1 MSRITPFYN
10 IPGGHPPVTKTIVSG
25 TGRDSNLSTREL
37 QHGQVK
43 FGLFAGLAI
52 IVLLLLSPIA
62 AEADVVVLK
71 NGDRI
76 TGRIIKMESKRLE
89 IDPGYAD
96 IMRIKWEDVRSIVS
110 ERPMSIKLFGEADM
124 SRDIGEK
131 NADRIFLHTL
141 SEEGPIRLQ
150 DVRAINLTEQDYR
163 GYIGAGGNQSSG
175 NTQTQAMNISGSL
188 TYRKR
193 EHRFIFDGK
202 YNRAQANQQDTANNG
217 AISVKYDH
225 FLASRVFVGG
235 FDLVEADQF
244 QNLTVRN
251 TSGVVLGYDFLD
263 REHHILSISP
273 GPAMVYQD
281 FDTEAPTIT
290 PSLAWILRY
299 QFMFKGDDVVFYHKE
314 MVFKDLGH
322 GSATR
327 VNADQGVKVSII
339 GNWSLNFEYDLR
351 YNSLPVSG
359 RKTLDTNIIFGINYD
374 IKP

>member
-1 MSRITPFYN
+1 MKLGWFARIATF
-10 IPGGHPPVTKTIVSG
+10 TM
-25 TGRDSNLSTREL
+25 
-37 QHGQVK
+37 
-43 FGLFAGLAI
+43 LF
-52 IVLLLLSPIA
+52 LLSPYA
-62 AEADVVVLK
+62 AGADVVVLK

-96 IMRIKWEDVRSIVS
+96 IMKIKWEDVRSIVS

-124 SRDIGEK
+124 PGESGERR
-131 NADRIFLHTL
+131 ADRIFLHTL
-141 SEEGPIRLQ
+141 SEGGPIRLQ

-163 GYIGAGGNQSSG
+163 GYISAGGNQSSG
-175 NTQTQAMNISGSL
+175 NTKTQAVNISGSL

-193 EHRFIFDGK
+193 EHRFIVDGK

-225 FLASRVFVGG
+225 FVASRVYVGG
-235 FDLVEADQF
+235 FDVIESDQF

-251 TSGVVLGYDFLD
+251 TSGVVLGYDLLD

-281 FDTEAPTIT
+281 FDTAAPTIT

-299 QFMFKGDDVVFYHKE
+299 QFMFRGDDVVFFHRQ
-314 MVFKDLGH
+314 MAFKDLGH

-327 VNADQGVKVSII
+327 INADQGIRVAIL
-339 GNWSLNFEYDLR
+339 GTNWNVQFEIDLR

-359 RKTLDTNIIFGINYD
+359 RKSTDTNIIFGLSYD

>member
-1 MSRITPFYN
+1 
-10 IPGGHPPVTKTIVSG
+10 VT
-25 TGRDSNLSTREL
+25 L
-37 QHGQVK
+37 
-43 FGLFAGLAI
+43 GLFTGLAI
-52 IVLLLLSPIA
+52 IMLLLMSPVA

-96 IMRIKWEDVRSIVS
+96 IMKIKWEDVRSIVS

-124 SRDIGEK
+124 PREVGEK
-131 NADRIFLHTL
+131 KADRIFLHTL

-150 DVRAINLTEQDYR
+150 DVRAINLTEEDYR
-163 GYIGAGGNQSSG
+163 GYISAGGNQTSG
-175 NTQTQAMNISGSL
+175 NTKTQAMNISGSL
-188 TYRKR
+188 TYRKS
-193 EHRFIFDGK
+193 EHRFIMDGK

-217 AISVKYDH
+217 AISLKYDH
-225 FLASRVFVGG
+225 FVASRAFVGG
-235 FDLVEADQF
+235 FDLLESDQF

-251 TSGVVLGYDFLD
+251 TSGVVLGYDLLD

-273 GPAMVYQD
+273 GPAIVYQD
-281 FDTEAPTIT
+281 FDTTTPTIT
-290 PSLAWILRY
+290 PSMAWILRY
-299 QFMFKGDDVVFYHKE
+299 QFMFRGDDVVFFHKQ

-327 VNADQGVKVSII
+327 VNADQGIRI
-339 GNWSLNFEYDLR
+339 AILGTNWHVQFEYDLR
-351 YNSLPVSG
+351 YNSLPVAG
-359 RKTLDTNIIFGINYD
+359 RKTLDTNAIFGLSYD